1 MTTAVFE
8 SDTAFRLRELH
19 GLLVNE
25 VDRNAHDNALR
36 LLKQIIKET
45 RGAPPLQDIP
55 SATAEGRLVHW
66 HALYDRARKH
76 HNIDRQME
84 LLEAMRADQR

>member
-1 MTTAVFE
+1 MPTAALA
-8 SDTAFRLRELH
+8 SDTTWRLRELH
-19 GLLVNE
+19 GLLVSE
-25 VDRNAHDNALR
+25 VDRNAHDNAMR
-36 LLKQIIKET
+36 LMKQIIKET
-45 RGAPPLQDIP
+45 RGAPPLQDVP
-55 SATAEGRLVHW
+55 TATAEGRLVHW